1 MHCKYI
7 NWQKGKRDDVFP
19 IGMTDVLSTA
29 FSHGLRQF
37 GHPSPLFLFPPPSSI
52 FFSYLLKIP
61 AFPDVKFH
69 FLTALPSFY
78 IFVCRNPWHTCTDS
92 WKSNHRTSGFHW
104 PMNTLMVMNMFH
116 RKRNGKAQHPH
127 SSINLYIK
135 LSSQAKMLTFSSR
148 CC

>member
-1 MHCKYI
+1 MRWCLSHRNDWCFVHCI
-7 NWQKGKRDDVFP
+7 FTWSGTIWAPF
-19 IGMTDVLSTA
+19 
-29 FSHGLRQF
+29 
-37 GHPSPLFLFPPPSSI
+37 SPLFSPSSI
-52 FFSYLLKIP
+52 FFFYLLKIP
-61 AFPDVKFH
+61 AFPGVKFH

-148 CC
+148 YC

>member
-7 NWQKGKRDDVFP
+7 NWQKGKWDDVFL

-29 FSHGLRQF
+29 FSHGLGQF
-37 GHPSPLFLFPPPSSI
+37 GHPSPLSSSPPPPLLPLL
-52 FFSYLLKIP
+52 YLLFLPFKDTSISG
-61 AFPDVKFH
+61 VKFH

-78 IFVCRNPWHTCTDS
+78 IFVCRHSWHTCTDS

-104 PMNTLMVMNMFH
+104 PMNIVMVMNMFH
-116 RKRNGKAQHPH
+116 RKRNRKAQHPP

-135 LSSQAKMLTFSSR
+135 LSSQA
-148 CC
+148 

>member
-1 MHCKYI
+1 MRWCPSHRNDWCFVHCI
-7 NWQKGKRDDVFP
+7 FTWSGTIWAP
-19 IGMTDVLSTA
+19 
-29 FSHGLRQF
+29 FSPPPPPLLYL
-37 GHPSPLFLFPPPSSI
+37 LFLPFKDTSI
-52 FFSYLLKIP
+52 SWCE
-61 AFPDVKFH
+61 VS

-78 IFVCRNPWHTCTDS
+78 IFVCRNSWHTCTDS

-116 RKRNGKAQHPH
+116 RKRNRKAQHPH

-148 CC
+148 YC

>member
-1 MHCKYI
+1 MRWFPSRRNDWCFVHCI
-7 NWQKGKRDDVFP
+7 FTWSETIWAP
-19 IGMTDVLSTA
+19 
-29 FSHGLRQF
+29 FS
-37 GHPSPLFLFPPPSSI
+37 PSPLPPLLLPLL
-52 FFSYLLKIP
+52 YLLFLPFKDTSISWCE
-61 AFPDVKFH
+61 VS

-78 IFVCRNPWHTCTDS
+78 IFVCRNSWHTCTDS

-116 RKRNGKAQHPH
+116 RKRNRKAQHPH

-148 CC
+148 YC